1 MKKSVLKIT
10 AFSLL
15 VAALALSSGQALGQE
30 TKKEGK
36 GKKAA
41 AVAEGEKAAKKQGVI
56 PFRGKIG
63 AVDKSAKTITV
74 GERTFTVADDTRIMK
89 AGKKAELG
97 EAAVGEEVGGSYK
110 KTDDGKL
117 VLQMLRIGP
126 KPEGTAEGKGEAKKE
141 GGKKKKNP

>member
-1 MKKSVLKIT
+1 MKTSTLRIAVLG
-10 AFSLL
+10 LL
-15 VAALALSSGQALGQE
+15 VGALAVAPGQAFGQE

-41 AVAEGEKAAKKQGVI
+41 AAEAEKAPNKQGVI

-74 GERTFTVADDTRIMK
+74 GERTFQITSETRIRK
-89 AGKKAELG
+89 ADKPATLDD
-97 EAAVGEEVGGSYK
+97 AVVGEEIGGSYN

-117 VLQMLRIGP
+117 MARSIRIGP
-126 KPEGTAEGKGEAKKE
+126 RPEGADTGKKDGEKK
-141 GGKKKKNP
+141 GKKKAAE